1 MSSKA
6 DALPQ
11 EADQQELEKSLA
23 LARNGTVEISE
34 SDFADSIQLAE
45 DFGKVKMAK
54 AIASGLNLSVI
65 RWFAAMK
72 ESKAYKGKIIVG
84 QNGHT
89 FRPETFEQLCEG
101 MGIDRKTIYE
111 GLQNLAVLGP
121 QYLEEAHNLG
131 LKVRDFRRVR
141 KALKEAPEDK
151 REEVFSALR
160 SAKDSPEELRIALDV
175 VCEQLSASR
184 AEKKQ
189 LESQIENLETQSIS
203 IKEDYKARGRL
214 LEIRAKEID
223 ELREKYSRASSPHP
237 ADVEERK
244 ILKDSNARSELDEK
258 CTAALLAIS
267 ELAAQA
273 SAIIADSE
281 IGEETAAWV
290 HGRLSL
296 AVKDMAQVI
305 LGHGLDV
312 DLEAEFSVDYGDA
325 EIVDAQE

>member
-1 MSSKA
+1 MSSK

-11 EADQQELEKSLA
+11 EEAQQELEKSLA

-34 SDFADSIQLAE
+34 SDFAESIQLAE

-101 MGIDRKTIYE
+101 IGISKNTVNE
-111 GLQNLAVLGP
+111 NLQNLAQLGP

-141 KALKEAPEDK
+141 KALKDAPDDK

-175 VCEQLSASR
+175 VCEQLTASR
-184 AEKKQ
+184 SEKKK
-189 LESQIENLETQSIS
+189 LEARIETLETQNASIR
-203 IKEDYKARGRL
+203 EDYEAREKL
-214 LEIRAKEID
+214 LKNRGQEID
-223 ELREKYSRASSPHP
+223 ELREKYSRAISPHP

-244 ILKDSNARSELDEK
+244 ILKDSAARSTLDEK

-273 SAIIADSE
+273 SAIIADPK

-305 LGHGLDV
+305 LGQGLDV
-312 DLEAEFSVDYGDA
+312 DLAAEFSVDYGDA